1 MLQLMEEIKDKV
13 GREEDTED
21 YEALERII
29 QSENFNNLMEVST
42 AIIVGY
48 L

>member
-13 GREEDTED
+13 GREEDAED
-21 YEALERII
+21 YKALERII
-29 QSENFNNLMEVST
+29 KSPNFNNLMEVNI
-42 AIIVGY
+42 AIIFSN